1 MSYTLCR
8 RCPMRPNGSQSFLQQ
23 RRFQALSLFEN
34 GLTPVEIAHRLG
46 VDRRSV
52 RRWKAA
58 YQSRGSKGLE
68 AKSVPGR
75 PTKLKLRDRD
85 KLQKHLLRGAEAC
98 GFSTDLWTCPR
109 IASVIRRH
117 FKVDYHVDHV
127 GRLLRSLGWSP
138 QKPEHRARER
148 DEKTIRTWVRYH
160 WPRLKKKPKN

>member
-1 MSYTLCR
+1 
-8 RCPMRPNGSQSFLQQ
+8 MRPNGSQSFLQQ
-23 RRFQALSLFEN
+23 RRFQSLSLIEN
-34 GLTPVEIAHRLG
+34 DLTPVEISHRLG
-46 VDRRSV
+46 VDHHSV

-75 PTKLKLRDRD
+75 PTKLKFRDRD
-85 KLQKHLLRGAEAC
+85 KLQEHLLRGAEAC

-127 GRLLRSLGWSP
+127 GRLLRSLG
-138 QKPEHRARER
+138 
-148 DEKTIRTWVRYH
+148 
-160 WPRLKKKPKN
+160 